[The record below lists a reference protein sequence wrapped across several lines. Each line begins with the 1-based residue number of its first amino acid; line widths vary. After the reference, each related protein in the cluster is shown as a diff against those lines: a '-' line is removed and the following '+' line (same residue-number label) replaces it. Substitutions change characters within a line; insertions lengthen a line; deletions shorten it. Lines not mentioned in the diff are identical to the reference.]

1 MIFSDDNAK
10 RKSIPVFDGAVMYFP
25 NALAAVAEVSRE
37 GNKQHNPG
45 EPLHWARDKSTDQFN
60 TALRHL
66 IDHAN
71 GCRFDVDG
79 QRHLA
84 KAAWRVLAALQLDI
98 EAEKSETVL
107 AHHGLVDQAKL
118 SPCDCPAPKPIPPQ
132 ILRPLH
138 DHAPDCTVRH
148 GYETSCTEAA
158 LPQAA
163 AHQTGG
169 FTFQPSDNCDCDVC
183 RNWQADWPI
192 RALNE
197 YLAAEFGLGV

>member
-1 MIFSDDNAK
+1 MTTFSDDNAK
-10 RKSIPVFDGAVMYFP
+10 RKSIPIFDGAVMYFP

-98 EAEKSETVL
+98 EAEAREAKNEAMKNIRPIDPVSREVL
-107 AHHGLVDQAKL
+107 SHYLPCFDSFGVPDRAVDEL
-118 SPCDCPAPKPIPPQ
+118 
-132 ILRPLH
+132 L
-138 DHAPDCTVRH
+138 
-148 GYETSCTEAA
+148 A
-158 LPQAA
+158 LPQN
-163 AHQTGG
+163 GSSSKG
-169 FTFQPSDNCDCDVC
+169 ED
-183 RNWQADWPI
+183 I
-192 RALNE
+192 
-197 YLAAEFGLGV
+197 

>member
-10 RKSIPVFDGAVMYFP
+10 RKSIPIFDGAVMYFP

-45 EPLHWARDKSTDQFN
+45 EALHWARDKSTDQFN

-66 IDHAN
+66 IDHAG

-98 EAEKSETVL
+98 EAEAREAKNEAMKNIRPAEKVRLQHEPRWAAPLCFDSFGQL
-107 AHHGLVDQAKL
+107 DRAVDEL
-118 SPCDCPAPKPIPPQ
+118 S
-132 ILRPLH
+132 R
-138 DHAPDCTVRH
+138 
-148 GYETSCTEAA
+148 
-158 LPQAA
+158 LPQNS
-163 AHQTGG
+163 GSLPG
-169 FTFQPSDNCDCDVC
+169 ED
-183 RNWQADWPI
+183 I
-192 RALNE
+192 
-197 YLAAEFGLGV
+197 

>member
-10 RKSIPVFDGAVMYFP
+10 RKSVPIFDGAVMYFP

-71 GCRFDVDG
+71 GCRYDADG

-98 EAEKSETVL
+98 EAEQRVAKNDAMKNIQPAEKVRLPHEPRWAASPCFDSFGQL
-107 AHHGLVDQAKL
+107 DQAVDEL
-118 SPCDCPAPKPIPPQ
+118 
-132 ILRPLH
+132 L
-138 DHAPDCTVRH
+138 
-148 GYETSCTEAA
+148 A
-158 LPQAA
+158 LPQN
-163 AHQTGG
+163 GSSPKG
-169 FTFQPSDNCDCDVC
+169 ED
-183 RNWQADWPI
+183 I
-192 RALNE
+192 
-197 YLAAEFGLGV
+197 